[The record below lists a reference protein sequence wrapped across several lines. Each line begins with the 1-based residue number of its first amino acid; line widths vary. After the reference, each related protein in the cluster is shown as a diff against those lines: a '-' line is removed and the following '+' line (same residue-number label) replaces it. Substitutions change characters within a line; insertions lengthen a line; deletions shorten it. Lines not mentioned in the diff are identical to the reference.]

1 MSSTYQQH
9 ARIYRKIANLNNGG
23 DPIVCM
29 FSDCEKHAYRNFV
42 YVEHR
47 HPAPL
52 TERNCE
58 AHDMRSMAMTG
69 APSHIRHGFCSERH
83 RMMFVE
89 SGGWRVHRLL
99 ADRGHA
105 FGYLPTGSRG
115 MTS

>member
-1 MSSTYQQH
+1 VSTYQQH
-9 ARIYRKIANLNNGG
+9 ARIYRKIINRNNGG
-23 DPIVCM
+23 KIMCM
-29 FSDCEKHAYRNFV
+29 FADCERDGYENFV

-47 HPAPL
+47 HPGPY
-52 TERNCE
+52 TERRCQGFDWYSLAAAGE
-58 AHDMRSMAMTG
+58 PAHV
-69 APSHIRHGFCSERH
+69 RHAFCSERH

-115 MTS
+115 MMS